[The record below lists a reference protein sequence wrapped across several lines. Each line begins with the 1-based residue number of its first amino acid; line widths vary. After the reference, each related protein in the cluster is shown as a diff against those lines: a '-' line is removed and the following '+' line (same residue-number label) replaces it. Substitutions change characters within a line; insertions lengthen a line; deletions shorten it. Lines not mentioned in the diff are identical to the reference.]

1 MKKAA
6 KWTLAV
12 GCAATVALAL
22 VVPVATPPIVKSV
35 AEAKLAELGY
45 PCNVYLTLGYAWN
58 HGPELAG
65 SLRVSVKK
73 TPWTASADFGAGF
86 GTYRAQVKLPKTA
99 FSEADPLLAKILA
112 EHPSDGLSNLT
123 FSGSVAL
130 DASVERTRRM
140 PVPVWKVSVPIV
152 LDAANLTTTNQ
163 EISVSGLELT
173 PAASGIADHVDVA
186 PLYLFAN
193 SLTANGFTLTNFYA
207 AARASAKGVLVT
219 EAGATTCGGKV
230 NLYSLFLDA
239 RNLNAGVTLFL
250 DNIDAGDMLTHIKG
264 FGGQASGRL
273 HGKVRLFVK
282 EGGKAIRLSDA
293 FLYSTPGET
302 GKLKMSEPETV
313 TDNLAL
319 AGIDEATRG
328 NVSNAL
334 ADLDYSV
341 LRFDLKR
348 LEGKNATLG
357 VRIEGSATRG
367 DLTVPVNINLN
378 INGELEQLVNTGL
391 GYSNKLKGK

>member
-6 KWTLAV
+6 KWVLAV
-12 GCAATVALAL
+12 GCAAAIALAL

-45 PCNVYLTLGYAWN
+45 PCTVEMKLGYGWN
-58 HGPELAG
+58 GGPELTG
-65 SLRVSVKK
+65 SLQTSVKD
-73 TPWTASADFGAGF
+73 TPWKVFASFGAGF
-86 GTYRAQVKLPKTA
+86 GTYHARVKLSKTA
-99 FSEADPLLAKILA
+99 FSECDPLLAKILA
-112 EHPSDGLSNLT
+112 AHPQAAITNLV

-140 PVPVWKVSVPIV
+140 PVPVWKVSMPIRV
-152 LDAANLTTTNQ
+152 DAADLTMTNR
-163 EISVSGLELT
+163 EIAAAGIALT
-173 PAASGIADHVDVA
+173 PAASGIADHIDIA
-186 PLYLFAN
+186 PLHLRA
-193 SLTANGFTLTNFYA
+193 SALSADGFTLTNIYA
-207 AARASAKGVLVT
+207 SARADLKSVLVT

-230 NLYSLFLDA
+230 SLYSLFLDPK
-239 RNLNAGVTLFL
+239 NLNAGVTLFL

-264 FGGQASGRL
+264 FDGQASGRL

-341 LRFDLKR
+341 LRFDLER
-348 LEGKNATLG
+348 LEGRNATLG
-357 VRIEGSATRG
+357 VRIEGTATRG
-367 DLTVPVNINLN
+367 DLTVPVNLNIN
-378 INGELEQLVNTGL
+378 INGELEQIVNTSL